1 MRRWRHGA
9 SDHHRASLIQSFEQP
24 VADQRGTATGRE
36 FVALITALM
45 ASAAM
50 AIDVML
56 PAFADMRAE
65 YGMSPDSSQVG
76 LVITAF
82 FLGMAVG
89 PWVFGP
95 ASDRFGRR
103 RPLYAGL
110 VLYALGGVTAALAPT
125 WGLVVA
131 ARFMW
136 GVGTAAPRSLSVA
149 MVRDRYEGD
158 AMAKQMSTIMAVFLL
173 VPVVAPTIGTV
184 LITVFP
190 WRAVFLFPTL
200 VAVGLMFWAQRL
212 PETLPPERRRPFTFR
227 SVAEAGREVVRHRTT
242 VSLALAMTFLFA
254 TMTTY
259 LTGSELIVVDVYDLR
274 AWFPVYFGAVAVLLA
289 LSSLNNARLVGRIG
303 AVRLIRRMAIGG
315 VLTTTAMLV
324 ASVAGGGHPPFWVF
338 CLTTALVMPLAQGL
352 SPIANSLA
360 MAPVPHVA
368 GTASAIISTVTIAG
382 GALLGGIANA
392 AFDGTTTPFAV
403 AFLVFVS
410 AAAALIVGVGT
421 SAGGGTLRSPA

>member
-1 MRRWRHGA
+1 MT
-9 SDHHRASLIQSFEQP
+9 EP
-24 VADQRGTATGRE
+24 RGTASGRE
-36 FVALITALM
+36 FVALVTALM
-45 ASAAM
+45 ASAAL

-65 YGMSPDSSQVG
+65 YGMAPDSSRVG

-110 VLYALGGVTAALAPT
+110 VLYALGGVVAALAPT

-173 VPVVAPTIGTV
+173 VPIVAPTIGAV
-184 LITVFP
+184 LITLFP
-190 WRAVFLFPTL
+190 WRAVFLFPSV
-200 VAVGLMFWAQRL
+200 VAVGLMFWAKRL

-227 SVAEAGREVVRHRTT
+227 SVAEAGREVVRHRST
-242 VSLALAMTFLFA
+242 VSLALAMTFLFG

-274 AWFPVYFGAVAVLLA
+274 SWFPVYFGAIAVLLA
-289 LSSLNNARLVGRIG
+289 ASSLNNARLVGLLGAERLVRRMSVG
-303 AVRLIRRMAIGG
+303 AVI
-315 VLTTTAMLV
+315 TAVALLV
-324 ASVAGGGHPPFWVF
+324 ASLVGGGHPPFWVF
-338 CLTTALVMPLAQGL
+338 CLATALVMPLVQGL
-352 SPIANSLA
+352 SPIANSMA
-360 MAPVPHVA
+360 MTPVPHVA
-368 GTASAIISTVTIAG
+368 GTAAALISTVTVAG
-382 GALLGGIANA
+382 GALLGSIANG

-403 AFLVFVS
+403 AFVVYVS
-410 AAAALIVGVGT
+410 FAAALIIGPGT
-421 SAGGGTLRSPA
+421 SGRDAALRSQS

>member
-1 MRRWRHGA
+1 MTG
-9 SDHHRASLIQSFEQP
+9 
-24 VADQRGTATGRE
+24 QRGTASGRE
-36 FVALITALM
+36 FTALITALM

-65 YGMSPDSSQVG
+65 YGMAPGSSQVG

-82 FLGMAVG
+82 FLGMAIG

-110 VLYALGGVTAALAPT
+110 ALYALGGVLAALAPT

-131 ARFMW
+131 ARFLW

-158 AMAKQMSTIMAVFLL
+158 AMAQQMSTIMAVFLL
-173 VPVVAPTIGTV
+173 VPIVAPTIGAV
-184 LITVFP
+184 LIAVFP

-200 VAVGLMFWAQRL
+200 VAAGLMLWARRL
-212 PETLPPERRRPFTFR
+212 PETLPADRRRPFTFR
-227 SVAEAGREVVRHRTT
+227 SVTEAGREVLTHRSTM
-242 VSLALAMTFLFA
+242 SLALAMTFLFA

-259 LTGSELIVVDVYDLR
+259 LTGSELIVVDLYDLR
-274 AWFPVYFGAVAVLLA
+274 SWFPVYFGAVAVLLA
-289 LSSLNNARLVGRIG
+289 ASSLNNARLVARIG
-303 AVRLIRRMAIGG
+303 AERLVRRMAIGG
-315 VLTTTAMLV
+315 VVATVVMLA
-324 ASVAGGGHPPFWVF
+324 ASLIGGGHPPFWVF
-338 CLTTALVMPLAQGL
+338 CITTAAVMPLAQGL
-352 SPIANSLA
+352 SPISNSLA
-360 MAPVPHVA
+360 MAPLPHVA
-368 GTASAIISTVTIAG
+368 GTAAAIISTVTVAG
-382 GALLGGIANA
+382 GALLGGVANA

-410 AAAALIVGVGT
+410 CAAALILGPGT
-421 SAGGGTLRSPA
+421 RSHQGRQGHRGDLRSAS